1 VAAGGATIMYTPNI
15 NVGNGIIRFRGDSDA
30 NRENAHGMG
39 FTTSD
44 Y

>member
-1 VAAGGATIMYTPNI
+1 MAAGGFYKYYTPNI
-15 NVGNGIIRFRGDSDA
+15 NVGNDKGFGEDGDA

-39 FTTSD
+39 FMTSD